1 MPLKSALHLPETC
14 RQIYNETA
22 TLVYQL
28 NTFVL
33 KGSMMNP
40 EAYMFRTSAQ
50 MLAVRT
56 IQLRDYEMDALLSAL
71 SGGKGTWFSVLL
83 GLKRLEIVRTYVRGI
98 AEERVRELDWRL
110 RMKRTICEYR
120 GSYDLDIAWLLR
132 GG

>member
-1 MPLKSALHLPETC
+1 
-14 RQIYNETA
+14 
-22 TLVYQL
+22 
-28 NTFVL
+28 
-33 KGSMMNP
+33 MNP